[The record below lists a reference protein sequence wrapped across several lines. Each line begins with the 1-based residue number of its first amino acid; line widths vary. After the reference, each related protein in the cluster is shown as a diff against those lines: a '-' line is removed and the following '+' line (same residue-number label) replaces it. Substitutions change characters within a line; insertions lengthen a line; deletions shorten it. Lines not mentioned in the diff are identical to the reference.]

1 MEISSFKKMKY
12 KWPIRI
18 WKNVQDLRLSK
29 LYRDPI
35 SFCRITIKDNYQQQM
50 LTRMTEKRNRFTLLV
65 RIKISL
71 DTAEFISE
79 VLSKN
84 QNFHII
90 SLSVNILPCGQGVG
104 ECRI

>member
-1 MEISSFKKMKY
+1 MKY

-18 WKNVQDLRLSK
+18 RKNVQHLRLSK

-35 SFCRITIKDNYQQQM
+35 SFCQIAIKENYQQQM
-50 LTRMTEKRNRFTLLV
+50 LTRMTEKRNLSTLLV